1 MIISKLDK
9 GNMNLLTISVLLTF
23 ILIAVVLIWLLVAE
37 KYLYAAAF
45 IIAGLLFIYG
55 LVSLP
60 SMKNQKIDF
69 KKGIFS
75 GETK

>member
-1 MIISKLDK
+1 
-9 GNMNLLTISVLLTF
+9 MNLVSFSVLFTF
-23 ILIAVVLIWLLVAE
+23 ILITGVLIWLLVVGQ
-37 KYLYAAAF
+37 YLYTAAF
-45 IIAGLLFIYG
+45 IVVGLLFIYG

-69 KKGIFS
+69 KKGTFS